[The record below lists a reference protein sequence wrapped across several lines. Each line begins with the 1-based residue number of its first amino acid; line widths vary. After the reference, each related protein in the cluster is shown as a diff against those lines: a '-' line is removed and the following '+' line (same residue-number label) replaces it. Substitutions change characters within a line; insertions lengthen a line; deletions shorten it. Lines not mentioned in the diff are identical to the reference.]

1 MFAGFFYPMKI
12 SFTIPLS
19 MKGMRLDQ
27 VISRSMEICSRSRA
41 STLIS
46 QGRIQVDG
54 RTKRPGYKVKSGDK
68 VQGSI
73 SESEIDPRPAPET
86 MALTILYEDDQILV
100 VDKPPGQVVHPAP
113 GHYTGTLV
121 NGLLAHYPGFSADHW
136 DPLRPGIVHRL
147 DKDTSG
153 LVLVAK
159 TLQSHGFL
167 QKEFKY
173 RRVTKRYLALVQG
186 QDIPDFGQ
194 IDLPIGRHPVK
205 RKLMAVNHDIGKY
218 ARTAFKVIDRFD
230 QEIVGALLDVRLYTG
245 RTHQIRVHFY
255 ANEMSILGDRVY
267 QPRRNRKAV
276 PMASRQMLHAWKL
289 KFRHPYSGL
298 VMSFEAPL
306 PPDFIQ
312 VMDQMTEPKEE

>member
-1 MFAGFFYPMKI
+1 MFAGFFYLMKI

-27 VISRSMEICSRSRA
+27 VVSQSIEICSRSRA
-41 STLIS
+41 ATLIS
-46 QGRIQVDG
+46 QGCIQVDG
-54 RTKRPGYKVKSGDK
+54 RTKRPGYKLKFGDN
-68 VQGSI
+68 VQGRI
-73 SESEIDPRPAPET
+73 EERDINPRPEPET
-86 MALTILYEDDQILV
+86 MALAILYEDDQILV
-100 VDKPPGQVVHPAP
+100 VDKAPGQVVHPAP

-121 NGLLAHYPGFSADHW
+121 NGLLAHYPGFRADHW

-153 LVLVAK
+153 LILVAK
-159 TLQSHGFL
+159 TAQSHGFL

-173 RRVTKRYLALVQG
+173 RRVTKSYQALVQG
-186 QDIPDFGQ
+186 QDIPDFGE
-194 IDLPIGRHPVK
+194 IVLPIGRHPVK
-205 RKLMAVNHDIGKY
+205 RKLMAVNHNTGKY
-218 ARTAFKVIDRFD
+218 ARTAFRVVDRFN
-230 QEIVGALLDVRLYTG
+230 QEILGALLDVRLYTG

-255 ANEMSILGDRVY
+255 DRDMSILGDRVY
-267 QPRRNRKAV
+267 QPRRNRKVA
-276 PMASRQMLHAWKL
+276 PMAHRQMLHAWKL

-312 VMDQMTEPKEE
+312 VMDQMKVEKVG